1 MKLMTGQALKSKAA
15 PAKVIPILSGKI
27 WIIKEIMQKRS
38 KECQESRDISR

>member
-27 WIIKEIMQKRS
+27 WKINENNAKEIKRV
-38 KECQESRDISR
+38 SRVKRHL